1 MRRWRYRPLQAAA
14 VVALAAL
21 LVASV
26 AVAPLYFRAM
36 QQSATRVV
44 LEQATVVSRG
54 VQLAQSPGEDSSG
67 TTPVQLPEQV
77 AQELPED
84 VRDLLEEPVLGLSS
98 SAVTDAGNGRQ
109 PAGELLWRDDQC
121 EHVSFA
127 DGGCPT
133 AADEVAVSSADAEN
147 FGLEVGRTF
156 TATGPGGAPG
166 ELLVVG
172 LYEQVPS
179 DYWFG
184 QALTGRSGT
193 ILTDGL
199 SSELQHDAWLTARD
213 TFTVGE
219 AFPATVSKAD
229 FVLDPERIGVDELHE
244 LGPALEGLAT
254 RTPQPGVPLVAVDTA
269 LPSLDAE
276 VQEQIDQSRITVPL
290 LVAQLG
296 LLSVVVLWLVL
307 AAVTEQR
314 RPEVAVARLRG
325 RGRTGARRLLLA
337 ELVPLA
343 LVAVLPGAA
352 LALLAVYV
360 ARSTVLPGHPPVELR
375 WPFLAAAVLGAALLV
390 LVTALSATRVARE
403 PVDRLLRRVPPRS
416 GRWALGATDAVLIA
430 GAGGI
435 VAVFAMGW
443 LDGPAALIAP
453 GLLAVVVGLVL
464 AHLTTPTS
472 AVLGRRMLRRGRVRA
487 GVSILDAARNPATRR
502 VVAIVTLA
510 TALAVFSA
518 DAMSVGQRNRTA
530 AAEQQIGAARVVS
543 MLNPEVAD
551 VRAAVADVD
560 PDGDRITPVVRMIQP
575 GLGAKETVA
584 VLPEQFERI
593 ALFPGGAPDPS
604 VWDAIAA
611 PDDTSIAITGSE
623 LSVDVVGST
632 LDSVEVEGGQE
643 DVRIGVDLALPTGQ
657 VLRSTLGTMPAGRD
671 SMTFEKAVSC
681 GDGCRL
687 VGVWLASLPGAE
699 ITGTATLRDL
709 TVEPSGEVVTL
720 GPADHWRAAD
730 DGRAGSLVASSDAPD
745 ELTVTTKGQG
755 TALLTLEHEW
765 LPRVIPTLV
774 AGAIPPGGT
783 PEAFSITSLDGEF
796 QPATE
801 VGTLDRVPAAGPE
814 TNVANLDTLER
825 GRQVSPAAQVEIWFA
840 DDDEA
845 LYDEVVAALG
855 ERDIAVA
862 ASTTLAET
870 RRGYDE
876 TTPAWSLQLAAL
888 VGALAILIALL
899 VLLVSAISGWRL
911 RTRDLAA
918 LRMSGLARR
927 SVRRV
932 AVAAQLPAVLVG
944 VLAGTLA
951 GLVGAQLAMPLVPLF
966 ATAPEVSTEDLSTA
980 WWAAGGAAAGAVLV
994 LGVGSVLI
1002 GRALASRAEL
1012 RRLRETL

>member
-1 MRRWRYRPLQAAA
+1 M
-14 VVALAAL
+14 VALAAL

-54 VQLAQSPGEDSSG
+54 VQLAQSPDESFAG
-67 TTPVQLPEQV
+67 TTPAQQPEQV
-77 AQELPED
+77 ALDLPED
-84 VRDLLEEPVLGLSS
+84 LRDLLEEPVLGLSS
-98 SAVTDAGNGRQ
+98 SAGTDAGSGRQ
-109 PAGELLWRDDQC
+109 PVGELLWRSDHC
-121 EHVSFA
+121 AHVTFA

-133 AADEVAVSSADAEN
+133 AADEIAVSAADVEN
-147 FGLEVGRTF
+147 FGLDVGRTI
-156 TATGPGGAPG
+156 TATGPGNAAGD
-166 ELLVVG
+166 LLVVG
-172 LYEQVPS
+172 VYEQVPS

-184 QALTGRSGT
+184 QALTGRSG
-193 ILTDGL
+193 IVISDGL

-213 TFTVGE
+213 TFSGGD
-219 AFPATVSKAD
+219 APFPALVSKAD
-229 FVLDPERIGVDELHE
+229 FVLDPERVGVDELHE
-244 LGPALEGLAT
+244 LGTGLDGLAT
-254 RTPQPGVPLVAVDTA
+254 RIPEPGVAVPTVVTA
-269 LPSLDAE
+269 LPSLDAN
-276 VQEQIDQSRITVPL
+276 VQEQVDQSRVTVPL

-343 LVAVLPGAA
+343 LVAVLPGVA

-360 ARSTVLPGHPPVELR
+360 ARSTVLPGSPPVELR
-375 WPFLAAAVLGAALLV
+375 WPFLAAAALGALLLV
-390 LVTALSATRVARE
+390 LVTALAAARVARE

-435 VAVFAMGW
+435 VVVFAMGG

-518 DAMSVGQRNRTA
+518 DAMSVGERNRTS
-530 AAEQQIGAARVVS
+530 AAEQEIGAARVIS

-551 VRAAVADVD
+551 VRAAVAEVD
-560 PDGDRITPVVRMIQP
+560 PDGDRVTPVVRMMQP

-584 VLPEQFERI
+584 VLPDQFERI

-611 PDDTSIAITGSE
+611 PDDSSIEITGSE
-623 LSVDVVGST
+623 LSVDLVGST
-632 LDSVEVEGGQE
+632 LDSVEAEGGQE
-643 DVRIGVDLALPTGQ
+643 DVRIGVDLALASGQ
-657 VLRSTLGTMPAGRD
+657 VLRSTLGTIPAGRD
-671 SMTFEKAVSC
+671 SLTFEKAVSC
-681 GDGCRL
+681 RDGCRL
-687 VGVWLASLPGAE
+687 VGIWLASLPGAE
-699 ITGTATLRDL
+699 INGTATLRDL

-720 GPADHWRAAD
+720 GPAGQWRAAD
-730 DGRAGSLVASSDAPD
+730 DGRAGSLVASTDAPD
-745 ELTVTTKGQG
+745 ELTLTTQGNG
-755 TALLTLEHEW
+755 TALMTLEHQW
-765 LPRVIPTLV
+765 LPQVIPTLV
-774 AGAIPPGGT
+774 AGSIPPGGT
-783 PEAFSITSLDGEF
+783 PEAFSITALDGEF

-814 TNVANLDTLER
+814 TNVANLETLQR
-825 GRQVSPAAQVEIWFA
+825 ARQVSPAAQVEIWFA
-840 DDDEA
+840 DQDET
-845 LYDEVVAALG
+845 LHDEVVAALD
-855 ERDIAVA
+855 ERGIAVA
-862 ASTTLAET
+862 SSTTLDET
-870 RRGYDE
+870 LRGYDE

-980 WWAAGGAAAGAVLV
+980 WWAAGGAAVGAVLV
-994 LGVGSVLI
+994 LGLGSVLI
-1002 GRALASRAEL
+1002 GRALAARAEL